1 MKESKHSFSITKA
14 RDENLVGEALG
25 EARRAA
31 GMTRE
36 KLSAALKKHGLS
48 ISPYGI
54 TKWEQGTRTP
64 SAYQMMALCHVLH
77 IHNPLDMYAE
87 ELNSI
92 GLKKLADYRDDLIAS
107 GRYAP
112 AKPALAEIE
121 YIDMPVSYLAASAG
135 TGMFLD
141 DGNYEV
147 VSVPRN
153 SVPAGAVLGIR
164 VSGDSMEP
172 VYADGQ
178 IVWIAQSE
186 TLRPGEVGIFAY
198 DGDGY
203 IKVYDEREPDPE
215 DVEAFTD
222 AWGNVHK
229 QPVLISYNKKYP
241 PKPISSE
248 ASFQIV
254 GRVLN

>member
-1 MKESKHSFSITKA
+1 MTKIQQAFSMARAKEN
-14 RDENLVGEALG
+14 NLIGELLAD
-25 EARRAA
+25 ARRDA
-31 GMTRE
+31 GLSRQALSE
-36 KLSAALKKHGLS
+36 KLAAQGLS

-64 SAYQMMALCHVLH
+64 NAYQMMALGRVLS
-77 IHNPLDMYAE
+77 IRNPMDIYAD
-87 ELNSI
+87 ELNAA
-92 GLKKLADYRDDLIAS
+92 GLKKLAEYRADLIAS

-112 AKPALAEIE
+112 RREKSAETE

-135 TGMFLD
+135 TGAFLD
-141 DGNYEV
+141 EGNYEV
-147 VSVPRN
+147 IRVPRS

-172 VYADGQ
+172 VYTDGQ
-178 IVWIAQSE
+178 IVWIARSE
-186 TLRPGEVGIFAY
+186 ELRPGEVGIFAY

-203 IKVYDEREPDPE
+203 IKVYGEQEPE

-222 AWGNVHK
+222 AWGQVHM

-241 PKPISSE
+241 PRPVSPE